1 MTLKKLGLVALSLC
15 ASSTLMAA
23 VTITT
28 PEEIVLL
35 AVNDQEVNT
44 GIFRTAKNHYQ
55 VDAGQVAFSVRY
67 QQFFKHLDGEH
78 DVVKSGVVTI
88 QAPNLIDGQNYQLKP
103 INVPEHFEQAKIYAT
118 QPTIGIFDQNNQLVV
133 QQTGANTEAK
143 PWLGSTFG
151 RMFDLRQK
159 SGGAQ
164 PEPVYGQGTKAVV
177 SNNTTTTAVTPTSQT
192 TQAVKGSVST
202 SAATTDQ
209 KMIQLWQGASKA
221 ERQRFMSWLAEQ

>member
-67 QQFFKHLDGEH
+67 QQFFKHMDGEH

-88 QAPNLIDGQNYQLKP
+88 QAPNLIDGQSYQLKP
-103 INVPEHFEQAKIYAT
+103 INVPNDFEQAKTYAT

-133 QQTGANTEAK
+133 QQTGANTESK
-143 PWLGSTFG
+143 PWLGSAFG
-151 RMFDLRQK
+151 RIFDLRQK

-164 PEPVYGQGTKAVV
+164 PEPVYGQGTKSAGVTNSTVSAVQA
-177 SNNTTTTAVTPTSQT
+177 SRQSQPASTA
-192 TQAVKGSVST
+192 A
-202 SAATTDQ
+202 DQ